1 MAEHLSSTKYGA
13 SPDMGSPDRH
23 HKDSQKQL
31 SKNSRQQSQL
41 GDKSQQSFRSGVLAH
56 PYPIQHPQSVKHNQ
70 GGLSKNSTIIERDY
84 YQINESEIIE
94 YNPID
99 ESAVQYIDL
108 EVQMI

>member
-1 MAEHLSSTKYGA
+1 M
-13 SPDMGSPDRH
+13 
-23 HKDSQKQL
+23 
-31 SKNSRQQSQL
+31 
-41 GDKSQQSFRSGVLAH
+41 
-56 PYPIQHPQSVKHNQ
+56 QHPQSVKHNQ

-99 ESAVQYIDL
+99 ESAVQYIDF